1 MLEFIVNYWYIFAI
15 VAGVLVL
22 GLIGYIV
29 DRKKYDQYRDEI
41 LHENGLDNSLT
52 QSANVSEV
60 ADVIQVE
67 EQPVQTPVEQP
78 VVEQPTQEINQ

>member
-15 VAGVLVL
+15 AAGVLVL

-29 DRKKYDQYRDEI
+29 DRKKYDQYREEI
-41 LHENGLDNSLT
+41 FHESGLDNSLT

-60 ADVIQVE
+60 ADII
-67 EQPVQTPVEQP
+67 PVDNEPVKE
-78 VVEQPTQEINQ
+78 TQENNQ

>member
-15 VAGVLVL
+15 AAGVLLL

-29 DRKKYDQYRDEI
+29 DRKKYDQYREEI
-41 LHENGLDNSLT
+41 MHENEIDNSLS

-60 ADVIQVE
+60 APIIQVE
-67 EQPVQTPVEQP
+67 ETPEAPVEQLLKYNLK
-78 VVEQPTQEINQ
+78 INN